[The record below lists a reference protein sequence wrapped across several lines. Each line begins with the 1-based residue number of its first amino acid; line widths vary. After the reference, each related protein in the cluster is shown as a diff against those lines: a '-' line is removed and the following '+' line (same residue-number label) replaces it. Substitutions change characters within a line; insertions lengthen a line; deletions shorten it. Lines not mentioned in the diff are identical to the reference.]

1 MLVTQEFSIKVDGQT
16 ILNDMHL
23 DFGPGVHII
32 MGPNGVGKST
42 FAHALMG
49 NPQYQTEGAVEYYG
63 KDLLSMETYE
73 RAQAGLFLGFQQ
85 PTPIEGLSNFQL
97 LHQVLSKK
105 DNAKRLTENL
115 STFKNL
121 ASEFK
126 LSEDWDKKQLNVEAS
141 GGEKKKNELIQME
154 LLDPKCV
161 ILDEPDSGLDVDAI
175 KQLIKFLN
183 VFSQKEDKIVIVIS
197 HYAQLINSLNVDT
210 VTILG
215 KDKTVTGDITLA
227 NDVLTNGFSEYV

>member
-1 MLVTQEFSIKVDGQT
+1 MIVTQEFSVKVEDQ
-16 ILNDMHL
+16 IVLNDLHL
-23 DFGPGVHII
+23 EFGPGVHII

-49 NPQYQTEGAVEYYG
+49 NPNYITEGAVEFYG
-63 KDLLSMETYE
+63 KDLLAMPTFE

-97 LHQVLSKK
+97 LHQVLSRR
-105 DNAKRLTENL
+105 DDAKRLTENL
-115 STFKNL
+115 NEFKQLAETFKLPDN
-121 ASEFK
+121 
-126 LSEDWDKKQLNVEAS
+126 WDKKQLNVEAS

-175 KQLIKFLN
+175 KHLIKFLN
-183 VFSQKEDKIVIVIS
+183 VFSQKPDKIVLIIS
-197 HYAQLINSLNVDT
+197 HYSQLINSLNVDT

-215 KDKTVTGDITLA
+215 KDKVVRGDITLA
-227 NDVLTNGFSEYV
+227 NDVLVNGFEEYV

>member
-1 MLVTQEFSIKVDGQT
+1 MIVTQEFSVKVEDQ
-16 ILNDMHL
+16 IVLNDLHL
-23 DFGPGVHII
+23 EFGPGVHII

-49 NPQYQTEGAVEYYG
+49 NPNYITEGAVEFYG
-63 KDLLSMETYE
+63 KDLLAMPTFE

-97 LHQVLSKK
+97 LHQVLSRR
-105 DNAKRLTENL
+105 DDAKRLTENL
-115 STFKNL
+115 NEFKQLAETFKLPNN
-121 ASEFK
+121 
-126 LSEDWDKKQLNVEAS
+126 WDKKQLNVEAS

-175 KQLIKFLN
+175 KHLIKFLN
-183 VFSQKEDKIVIVIS
+183 VFSQKPDKIVLIIS

-215 KDKTVTGDITLA
+215 KDKVVRGDITLA
-227 NDVLTNGFSEYV
+227 NDVLVNGFEEYV

>member
-1 MLVTQEFSIKVDGQT
+1 MIVTQEFSVKVEDQ
-16 ILNDMHL
+16 IVLNDLHL
-23 DFGPGVHII
+23 EFGPGVHII

-49 NPQYQTEGAVEYYG
+49 NPNYITEGAVEFYG
-63 KDLLSMETYE
+63 KDLLAMPTFE

-97 LHQVLSKK
+97 LHQVLSRR
-105 DNAKRLTENL
+105 DDAKRLTENL
-115 STFKNL
+115 NEFKQLAETFKLPNN
-121 ASEFK
+121 
-126 LSEDWDKKQLNVEAS
+126 WDKKQLNVEAS

-175 KQLIKFLN
+175 KHLIKFLN
-183 VFSQKEDKIVIVIS
+183 VFSQKPDKIVLIIS

-215 KDKTVTGDITLA
+215 KDKVVRGDITLA
-227 NDVLTNGFSEYV
+227 NDVLVNGFE